1 MSQGG
6 VAFRL
11 TRMLLV
17 GLTSR
22 RDVVGP
28 VPAAHRA
35 AAQVLD
41 GGVFAVEVSNGEGQ
55 EGTGT
60 FCCANTSMTEGL
72 DGRAGPM
79 LCVGSAQGSTISG
92 PARARGCE
100 STLGGREM
108 ATGPCQSPTLWVRTR
123 PIPLA
128 GAPRPGAGDH
138 QPMRSERG
146 GATCPYRHRETG
158 T

>member
-6 VAFRL
+6 VASRL

-35 AAQVLD
+35 TAQVLD

-60 FCCANTSMTEGL
+60 FCFANTSMTVEGL

-79 LCVGSAQGSTISG
+79 LCVGSAQGSTIRRAPSLS
-92 PARARGCE
+92 PVRRVLARAI
-100 STLGGREM
+100 T
-108 ATGPCQSPTLWVRTR
+108 SP
-123 PIPLA
+123 
-128 GAPRPGAGDH
+128 
-138 QPMRSERG
+138 
-146 GATCPYRHRETG
+146 
-158 T
+158 